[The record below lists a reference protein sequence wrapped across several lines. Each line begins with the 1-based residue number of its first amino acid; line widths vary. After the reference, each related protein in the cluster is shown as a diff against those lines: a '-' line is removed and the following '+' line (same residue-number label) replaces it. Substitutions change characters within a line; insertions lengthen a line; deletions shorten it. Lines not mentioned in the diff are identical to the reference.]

1 MKIAFILR
9 AFPVISETFIVNQMC
24 ALIDQGHT
32 IAIFAFQEN
41 KPTVIH
47 NTIIEYG
54 LLDKVTYWTPEPK
67 SKWKRLKYVGRTLI
81 RNTKNYHFTKVLRA
95 LNFFKWGKS
104 ALSLHEFYKNEWFLK
119 KNAFDIIH
127 CHFAQLGL
135 YIANLKKD
143 GFLDDERLVT
153 SFHGTDINPANIEKY
168 KKNYQVLFKYMDV
181 LTYNSAYSL
190 SILNKITSDTS
201 KMRLLPVGLDTS
213 KFKKSTELVENDTI
227 ELLFCGRFIELKGP
241 IIAVEIVKKLVER
254 NQKVHLSMIGTGKLL
269 GDVERL
275 IGEYQLAKHITLLG
289 AKSQEEII
297 NVMNGSDVFLMPGV
311 HDVESGRADTQGL
324 VIQEAQAMQL
334 PVVVS
339 NAGGMKYGL
348 VDGET
353 GFVVPEKD
361 IDGFVKRLESLFN
374 DETLRMEMGQN
385 GRDYVVEKFDSKL
398 LCDQLISYYSE

>member
-1 MKIAFILR
+1 
-9 AFPVISETFIVNQMC
+9 
-24 ALIDQGHT
+24 
-32 IAIFAFQEN
+32 
-41 KPTVIH
+41 
-47 NTIIEYG
+47 
-54 LLDKVTYWTPEPK
+54 
-67 SKWKRLKYVGRTLI
+67 
-81 RNTKNYHFTKVLRA
+81 
-95 LNFFKWGKS
+95 
-104 ALSLHEFYKNEWFLK
+104 
-119 KNAFDIIH
+119 
-127 CHFAQLGL
+127 
-135 YIANLKKD
+135 
-143 GFLDDERLVT
+143 
-153 SFHGTDINPANIEKY
+153 
-168 KKNYQVLFKYMDV
+168 
-181 LTYNSAYSL
+181 
-190 SILNKITSDTS
+190 
-201 KMRLLPVGLDTS
+201 LPVGLDTS